1 MNRILKVLTV
11 LLIIFSLTACG
22 NIKDTEQNSTMAN
35 SEGSTIEASVAS
47 KTAEIESAMH
57 KTIFPMTIKDS
68 YDREL
73 ILDKQPQR
81 VISIAPN
88 ITETIFA
95 LEAESMLVGR
105 TEYCDYP
112 PETSKIESVGSIQE
126 PSIEKIVELKP
137 DLVLAST
144 HFSKDTLTKLEE
156 LRIPTVVLY
165 GEESFEGVYE
175 TIFKVGNILNSNE
188 KAERLV
194 AEMKKKVEGVKK
206 AIEGKDRPSV
216 YYVIGYGKSGDY
228 TAGSNTF
235 IGQLLEMAGAEN
247 AAADVTDWK
256 YSLER
261 LIEKNPDIMICPSVG
276 GYKQGLETTN
286 GYKDLDAVK
295 NKRLYEIDENLITR
309 QGARLADGLVELA
322 KIIHPEAFK

>member
-1 MNRILKVLTV
+1 MNRILRFLTV
-11 LLIIFSLTACG
+11 VFLIFSLAACG
-22 NIKDTEQNSTMAN
+22 NVKDSAQNTTEVNSV
-35 SEGSTIEASVAS
+35 SSTIETSVAS
-47 KTAEIESAMH
+47 EKAADTTVQKTV
-57 KTIFPMTIKDS
+57 FPMTIKDS
-68 YDREL
+68 YDREV
-73 ILDKQPQR
+73 IIEKEPQR

-95 LEAESMLVGR
+95 LEAESILVGR

-112 PETSKIESVGSIQE
+112 PDTSKIESVGTLKE
-126 PSIEKIVELKP
+126 PSIEKIAELQP
-137 DLVLAST
+137 DLVIAST

-156 LRIPTVVLY
+156 LKIPTVILY

-175 TIFKVGNILNSNE
+175 TISMVGNVINSNE
-188 KAERLV
+188 KAELLISD
-194 AEMKKKVEGVKK
+194 MKKKVEGVKK
-206 AIEGKDRPSV
+206 AVEGKDKPTV

-228 TAGSNTF
+228 TAGNNTF
-235 IGQLLEMAGAEN
+235 IGQLLEMAGADN

-261 LIEKNPDIMICPSVG
+261 LIEKNPEIMICPSVG

-295 NKRLYEIDENLITR
+295 NKKLYEIDENLINR
-309 QGARLADGLVELA
+309 QGVRLADGLVELA

>member
-1 MNRILKVLTV
+1 MNRILKVVTV
-11 LLIIFSLTACG
+11 LLMIFSLTACG
-22 NIKDTEQNSTMAN
+22 NIKDAEQNTTVDNST
-35 SEGSTIEASVAS
+35 GSTIETSVAS
-47 KTAEIESAMH
+47 ETASIDETIQKS
-57 KTIFPMTIKDS
+57 IFPMTIKDS
-68 YDREL
+68 YDREV
-73 ILDKQPQR
+73 ILPKQPQR

-112 PETSKIESVGSIQE
+112 PEASKIDSVGSIQE

-137 DLVLAST
+137 DLVIAST

-156 LRIPTVVLY
+156 LNIPIVMLY

-175 TIFKVGNILNSNE
+175 TISKVGYILNLNE
-188 KAERLV
+188 KAENLV
-194 AEMKKKVEGVKK
+194 AEMKKKVESVKK
-206 AIEGKDRPSV
+206 AIEGKDKPTV

-228 TAGSNTF
+228 TAGSDTF

-247 AAADVTDWK
+247 AAADVKDWK

-286 GYKDLDAVK
+286 GYKDLDAIK
-295 NKRLYEIDENLITR
+295 NKKLYEIDENMITR

-322 KIIHPEAFK
+322 KIIHPEAIK

>member
-11 LLIIFSLTACG
+11 LLIIFNLTACG
-22 NIKDTEQNSTMAN
+22 NIKEAEQNATMVDLA
-35 SEGSTIEASVAS
+35 GSTIETSVAS
-47 KTAEIESAMH
+47 EVAAIDAVVRRT
-57 KTIFPMTIKDS
+57 TFPMTIKDS
-68 YDREL
+68 YNREI

-137 DLVLAST
+137 DLVIAST

-156 LRIPTVVLY
+156 LKIPTVVLY

-175 TIFKVGNILNSNE
+175 TISKVGNILNLNE
-188 KAERLV
+188 KAESLV

-206 AIEGKDRPSV
+206 ALEGKDKPSV

-228 TAGSNTF
+228 TAGSDTF

-247 AAADVTDWK
+247 AAADVKDWK

-295 NKRLYEIDENLITR
+295 NKKLYEIDENLITR

>member
-1 MNRILKVLTV
+1 MNRILKLLTV
-11 LLIIFSLTACG
+11 VFLIVSLTACG
-22 NIKDTEQNSTMAN
+22 NVKDAAQNTTGIN
-35 SEGSTIEASVAS
+35 SAASTIETSVAS
-47 KTAEIESAMH
+47 QTAATDTTAKKTNY
-57 KTIFPMTIKDS
+57 PMTIKDS
-68 YDREL
+68 YDREVV
-73 ILDKQPQR
+73 IDKQPQR

-95 LEAESMLVGR
+95 LEAESVLVGR

-112 PETSKIESVGSIQE
+112 PETSKIESVGTIQE
-126 PSIEKIVELKP
+126 PSIEKIAELKP
-137 DLVLAST
+137 DLVIAST

-156 LRIPTVVLY
+156 LKIPTVVLY

-175 TIFKVGNILNSNE
+175 TISKVGNILNSNE
-188 KAERLV
+188 KAELLILD
-194 AEMKKKVEGVKK
+194 MKKKVEDVKK
-206 AIEGKDRPSV
+206 AVEGKDKPKV

-228 TAGSNTF
+228 TAGNNTF

-261 LIEKNPDIMICPSVG
+261 LIEKNPEIMICPSVG
-276 GYKQGLETTN
+276 GYKQGLEATN

-295 NKRLYEIDENLITR
+295 NKKLYEIDENLINR
-309 QGARLADGLVELA
+309 QGVRLADGLVELA
-322 KIIHPEAFK
+322 KIIHPEAF